1 MTLKYVESGWSSSSL
16 TWSSVSRRWKSF
28 SNKQKADDGCFWSD
42 LLVEAPRCVNGS
54 TYDTFSYIR
63 STILSKVL
71 NTYKHLKYSDCVIFA
86 WSAASRLKI
95 VGFTPPI

>member
-28 SNKQKADDGCFWSD
+28 NNKQKADDGCFWSD
-42 LLVEAPRCVNGS
+42 RLVDAPRCVKGS
-54 TYDTFSYIR
+54 TYDTFSYMR

-71 NTYKHLKYSDCVIFA
+71 NTYKHLKYSLCVIFA
-86 WSAASRLKI
+86 CSAASRLKM
-95 VGFTPPI
+95 VGLTPPI